1 MKKLIFTLLVAAT
14 TGLNAQIMVVNEI
27 ETESPENFSSIL
39 TQWMAAIKTTLE
51 IEDAKTY
58 TFAEPGTK
66 KIQFLQFHESLTEM
80 VAYRNRQDEN
90 QEKIWNTLQSM
101 EPLPEG
107 TVDAFNDVTSFKESS
122 VWEFMPELSTTP
134 ETWDHSFQSRK
145 R

>member
-66 KIQFLQFHESLTEM
+66 KIQFLQFQIL
-80 VAYRNRQDEN
+80 
-90 QEKIWNTLQSM
+90 LQH
-101 EPLPEG
+101 P
-107 TVDAFNDVTSFKESS
+107 T
-122 VWEFMPELSTTP
+122 
-134 ETWDHSFQSRK
+134 
-145 R
+145 